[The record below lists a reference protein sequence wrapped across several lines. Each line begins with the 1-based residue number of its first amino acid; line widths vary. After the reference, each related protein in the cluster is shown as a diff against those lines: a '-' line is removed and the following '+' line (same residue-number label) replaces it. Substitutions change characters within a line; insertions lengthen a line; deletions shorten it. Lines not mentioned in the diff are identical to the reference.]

1 MSITVSVVIPVYNSS
16 EYIARTIE
24 SVLAQTHKPDEII
37 VVDDGSTDE
46 TRQKVTRYEPKIKYI
61 YQTNAGASAARN
73 TGIKTSS
80 GEWIAFLD
88 GDDEWLPEYLQ
99 KQLTRLERNPQLVW
113 TTANYLRCFCN
124 EDRKVDGD
132 EVHKADILG
141 DREYFD
147 SYFEAYL
154 NKTRGWTGTMI
165 IKRDVF
171 EETGLFR
178 KGQIRFNDEDMW
190 WRIAYRFSQIGY
202 IAEPLAIY
210 HMHVPDSL
218 TKKYMDPVIL
228 SDFMKR
234 HLQFA
239 VEEGKFEEFKP
250 CAVDMLR
257 FWIHRY
263 WEDERIMHIK
273 TMLVRFGSILPV
285 FYKTLLR
292 LLTIW
297 PGATQKCLPLLKRIN
312 KILRLRL

>member
-1 MSITVSVVIPVYNSS
+1 MSTTISVVIPVYNSS

-46 TRQKVTRYEPKIKYI
+46 TKQKVAQYEPKVKYI

-99 KQLTRLERNPQLVW
+99 KQLALLERNPQLVW

-124 EDRKVDGD
+124 EDRKIDGD
-132 EVHKADILG
+132 ETHKADTLG

-154 NKTRGWTGTMI
+154 NRMRGWTGTMI
-165 IKRDVF
+165 VKRSVF
-171 EETGLFR
+171 DETGLFR
-178 KGQIRFNDEDMW
+178 EGQIRYNDEDMW

-210 HMHVPDSL
+210 HMHVPESI
-218 TKKYMDPVIL
+218 TKKHMDPTIL
-228 SDFMKR
+228 SDFLKH
-234 HLQFA
+234 HLQLA
-239 VEEGKFEEFKP
+239 TEEGKLEEFKP

-263 WEDERIMHIK
+263 WADERIMHIK
-273 TMLVRFGSILPV
+273 TLLVRFGSILPF
-285 FYKTLLR
+285 FYKTVLR
-292 LLTIW
+292 LLTIR

>member
-16 EYIARTIE
+16 EYISRTIE
-24 SVLAQTHKPDEII
+24 SVLAQRHKPDEII

-46 TRQKVTRYEPKIKYI
+46 TRQKVTRYEPKVKYI

-99 KQLTRLERNPQLVW
+99 KQLALLERNPQLVW

-132 EVHKADILG
+132 EVHKADIPG
-141 DREYFD
+141 GREYFD

-171 EETGLFR
+171 EATGLFHE
-178 KGQIRFNDEDMW
+178 GQIRFNDEDMW

-210 HMHVPDSL
+210 HMHVPDSI

-292 LLTIW
+292 LLTIR

>member
-1 MSITVSVVIPVYNSS
+1 MSTTISVVIPVYNNS

-46 TRQKVTRYEPKIKYI
+46 TRQKVTRYEPKVKYI

-99 KQLTRLERNPQLVW
+99 KQLALLERNPQLVW

-124 EDRKVDGD
+124 EDRKVDAD
-132 EVHKADILG
+132 EAHKADILG
-141 DREYFD
+141 GKEYFD

-171 EETGLFR
+171 EETGFFR
-178 KGQIRFNDEDMW
+178 EGQIRFNDEDMW

-210 HMHVPDSL
+210 HMHVPDSI
-218 TKKYMDPVIL
+218 TKKYMDPAIL

-250 CAVDMLR
+250 CAVDMIR
-257 FWIHRY
+257 FWVHCY
-263 WEDERIMHIK
+263 WVDERIMHIK

-292 LLTIW
+292 LLTIR